1 MFAYLPRKYL
11 VIGIKLEILLE
22 YRCNTKT
29 GITNKGWNCTPNDDD
44 NAEICALRHIIV
56 ECVRN
61 RGERRIVLRF
71 ALYSWILVIFICQIN
86 EFRFSLL
93 LWWRCE
99 RGGMNITWR
108 GRAISVRECV
118 CLYRF
123 GILIEMYQT
132 IEIERLRWL
141 WKEGTDC
148 FRYVIFLN
156 GLCIRTVFFFVMG
169 TFFHETTWHTCCH
182 SHRKL
187 ECKEQRQI
195 WACCF

>member
-61 RGERRIVLRF
+61 RGERRIVLGF

-118 CLYRF
+118 FVQVQDINRNVPNHWNWEAPVVVE
-123 GILIEMYQT
+123 G
-132 IEIERLRWL
+132 RNWL
-141 WKEGTDC
+141 FSLCYFSQRVVHTHCVFLCDG
-148 FRYVIFLN
+148 YIFSRNHMTHVLP
-156 GLCIRTVFFFVMG
+156 FA
-169 TFFHETTWHTCCH
+169 
-182 SHRKL
+182 S
-187 ECKEQRQI
+187 
-195 WACCF
+195 